1 MTHSILA
8 KVVAKRTPK
17 LNPHIMRGLAVHYL
31 RDAEKE
37 KYINHYARKTIHGA
51 VPGLEYHG
59 YERCT
64 PEEEYREVTKLRNN
78 RRQYDMAR
86 SDMYMIRINATFP
99 DSGKPR
105 PLADKYLYLPSVGP
119 GSLMHIGGSLFHIK
133 SVLTDKVI
141 SPGHRSL
148 FVRMLGTKKNFYRSG
163 YSIRADGQVKP
174 TFVTHSLIYDA
185 RKASLPPTT
194 KAMSTMVHYLLQA
207 YGFTET
213 FRKYLGHVPVVG
225 YEDEVNEKNYPASDW
240 IIVST
245 YHTHMKPPGYI
256 DNMYTPSTL
265 QMAVRRDKWDYATIA
280 FVSEFFYV
288 VDHFPQN
295 VTAEN
300 LDETS
305 NWLILLGYILIG
317 GQYTIGRVYSQ
328 MQEHLASLTDF
339 VDDGAMEKLSE
350 RGYLIENFYD
360 FVAMLTVQFPKLLA
374 ENDRVGNIY
383 EKYYDVTYHT
393 LRSITYALTRLRY
406 DLQKTSKRF
415 SPVFNNVN
423 NTWVRKLLPGPIF
436 GLSSEGRVVEV
447 VSYPGD
453 NWYFRLTSKVSE
465 QEKVASAGK
474 GGSRRG
480 SKENNFLD
488 VSMIEGGSILFLPKS
503 DPTPVGNINPY
514 VNINLATGSI
524 IPNPEFVDVLARTRD
539 LLDNK

>member
-1 MTHSILA
+1 
-8 KVVAKRTPK
+8 
-17 LNPHIMRGLAVHYL
+17 
-31 RDAEKE
+31 
-37 KYINHYARKTIHGA
+37 
-51 VPGLEYHG
+51 
-59 YERCT
+59 
-64 PEEEYREVTKLRNN
+64 
-78 RRQYDMAR
+78 
-86 SDMYMIRINATFP
+86 
-99 DSGKPR
+99 
-105 PLADKYLYLPSVGP
+105 
-119 GSLMHIGGSLFHIK
+119 
-133 SVLTDKVI
+133 
-141 SPGHRSL
+141 
-148 FVRMLGTKKNFYRSG
+148 
-163 YSIRADGQVKP
+163 
-174 TFVTHSLIYDA
+174 
-185 RKASLPPTT
+185 
-194 KAMSTMVHYLLQA
+194 
-207 YGFTET
+207 
-213 FRKYLGHVPVVG
+213 
-225 YEDEVNEKNYPASDW
+225 
-240 IIVST
+240 
-245 YHTHMKPPGYI
+245 
-256 DNMYTPSTL
+256 
-265 QMAVRRDKWDYATIA
+265 
-280 FVSEFFYV
+280 
-288 VDHFPQN
+288 
-295 VTAEN
+295 
-300 LDETS
+300 
-305 NWLILLGYILIG
+305 
-317 GQYTIGRVYSQ
+317 
-328 MQEHLASLTDF
+328 
-339 VDDGAMEKLSE
+339 MEKLSE
-350 RGYLIENFYD
+350 RGYDIENFYD